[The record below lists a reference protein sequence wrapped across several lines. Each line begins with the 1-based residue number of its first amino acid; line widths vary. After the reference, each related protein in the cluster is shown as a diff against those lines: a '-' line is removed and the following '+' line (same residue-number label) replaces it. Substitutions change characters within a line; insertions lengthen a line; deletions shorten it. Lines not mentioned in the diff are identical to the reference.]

1 MATTTATITLSSTDL
16 LSDELALSTTATLTT
31 AGTAT
36 GVTQASGLSRKTT
49 SAAAAAAIQANV
61 LYRAGDYLANGANK
75 VYIKNTSTT
84 VAEFYTVV
92 IDQEV
97 IGRLYAGDWMFMPWS
112 ATSGTFAEFRLTIA
126 GSWVAG
132 DTWEFD
138 GVTATAP
145 TGLYAGQAGLF
156 SGQQQIG
163 KNITGELG
171 GIGGDL
177 ASFRT
182 AAEAYQRQAETARGD
197 IQGTQRSGQSAMEQ
211 QIGSVGLASNR
222 AAEMLTQQRQ
232 AESLAAKQRASAQPD
247 PVSQQAQSFA
257 QTAGRNLSNPTQQQ
271 VGPLGPQSQD
281 PRDVFI
287 QNLFRTSQGLMN
299 RTPV

>member
-97 IGRLYAGDWMFMPWS
+97 IGRLYAGDWMFMPWI
-112 ATSGTFAEFRLTIA
+112 ATSGTKALFTATIDA
-126 GSWVAG
+126 TWAVG

-138 GVTATAP
+138 GITMTAASAGDTPVAIMAQIDALNYPNWTTTYVATEATIIFTARYASDATEVVYATADS
-145 TGLYAGQAGLF
+145 T
-156 SGQQQIG
+156 
-163 KNITGELG
+163 T
-171 GIGGDL
+171 D
-177 ASFRT
+177 
-182 AAEAYQRQAETARGD
+182 
-197 IQGTQRSGQSAMEQ
+197 
-211 QIGSVGLASNR
+211 
-222 AAEMLTQQRQ
+222 
-232 AESLAAKQRASAQPD
+232 
-247 PVSQQAQSFA
+247 
-257 QTAGRNLSNPTQQQ
+257 TAGDGTMVISGAAAGTASESDITIRPSVHTDMTYETML
-271 VGPLGPQSQD
+271 
-281 PRDVFI
+281 I
-287 QNLFRTSQGLMN
+287 HE
-299 RTPV
+299 